1 MEVLDEKGDLIA
13 WLSDDM
19 EDWGNN
25 PQFHFDMIKGRV
37 SAFAS
42 NAIRAGYLANPEM
55 RRSNRGKSRG
65 DFRRNREDYSQYKC
79 SIAVVYN
86 PQHTSPVWPEIFKTI
101 GVALN
106 SQSYWIKEVISLPMC
121 RVNGKVPYR
130 AKESPV
136 YLAPVTVSDYEPITE
151 QEALAALQ
159 DEPLIV
165 IEVSDGQ
172 ILLKSK
178 DAQMIIHY

>member
-1 MEVLDEKGDLIA
+1 MQTIRSKI
-13 WLSDDM
+13 
-19 EDWGNN
+19 
-25 PQFHFDMIKGRV
+25 

-42 NAIRAGYLANPEM
+42 RVIQNDCLANPEM

-86 PQHTSPVWPEIFKTI
+86 PQHASPVWPEIFKTI

-106 SQSYWIKEVISLPMC
+106 SQCYWIKEVISLPMC
-121 RVNGKVPYR
+121 RVKGKVPYR

-172 ILLKSK
+172 IVLKSK
-178 DAQMIIHY
+178 DAQTVIDY

>member
-1 MEVLDEKGDLIA
+1 MKDQIHLDT
-13 WLSDDM
+13 
-19 EDWGNN
+19 
-25 PQFHFDMIKGRV
+25 IKGKV

-86 PQHTSPVWPEIFKTI
+86 PQHVSPEWQELFKTI

-106 SQSYWIKEVISLPMC
+106 AQSYWIKQVVSLPMC
-121 RVNGKVPYR
+121 RENGKVPYR

-178 DAQMIIHY
+178 DTKMTIEY